1 MKDHLSVF
9 EMQRI
14 KYINKLMDRIH
25 DQTNALYENLMDEEY
40 ISVKEDLKELKRIM
54 EDVENSL
61 QDRTRCL

>member
-14 KYINKLMDRIH
+14 RYINKLMDRIH
-25 DQTNALYENLMDEEY
+25 DQTNALYENLMDTDLS
-40 ISVKEDLKELKRIM
+40 SVKEDLKELRRIM

-61 QDRTRCL
+61 QDRTRGL

>member
-14 KYINKLMDRIH
+14 QYINKLMNRIH
-25 DQTNALYENLMDEEY
+25 DRTNALYENLMDAEY
-40 ISVKEDLKELKRIM
+40 ISVIEDLKELKSIM

-61 QDRTRCL
+61 EDRSRGL